1 MIFNGVVLP
10 SIIIIII
17 SSVSSLKQTPVYDFV
32 LIHYLALSYFL
43 VRVDAWTDVH
53 KKQT

>member
-10 SIIIIII
+10 SMIIRSI
-17 SSVSSLKQTPVYDFV
+17 STVRSLKQTPLSDVV